1 MDQKRT
7 VQKGADM
14 TRHGIERG
22 TRVAQEGAQAADR
35 SYSAAFDNMR
45 ELQMKL
51 FEMAQHNTRIGVEL
65 VGDLTSARSPADLI
79 QIWTAYSRKQF
90 EMLTAQ
96 SKELTELSQRFVN
109 DSMQPL
115 MRGASQVIRGE

>member
-1 MDQKRT
+1 MDQKRNI
-7 VQKGADM
+7 QKGADLA
-14 TRHGIERG
+14 RAGIERG
-22 TRVAQEGAQAADR
+22 TRAAQEGAQAAER

-45 ELQMKL
+45 ELQTKL
-51 FEMAQHNTRIGVEL
+51 FEMAQQNTRLGVEL

-90 EMLTAQ
+90 EMLTTQ
-96 SKELTELSQRFVN
+96 SKELTELGQRFAK

-115 MRGASQVIRGE
+115 MRGASQVISGE

>member
-7 VQKGADM
+7 VQKGADLA
-14 TRHGIERG
+14 REGIERG
-22 TRVAQEGAQAADR
+22 TRAAQEGAQAAER

-51 FEMAQHNTRIGVEL
+51 FEMAQQNTRLCVEL

-96 SKELTELSQRFVN
+96 SKELTELGQRFATN
-109 DSMQPL
+109 SMQPL

>member
-14 TRHGIERG
+14 AREGIERG
-22 TRVAQEGAQAADR
+22 TRAAQEGAQAAER

-51 FEMAQHNTRIGVEL
+51 FEIAQHNTRIGVEL
-65 VGDLTSARSPADLI
+65 VGDLTSARSPADLVE
-79 QIWTAYSRKQF
+79 IWTAYSRKQF
-90 EMLTAQ
+90 DMLSAQ
-96 SKELTELSQRFVN
+96 GKELAELSQRFAT

-115 MRGASQVIRGE
+115 MRSASQAIRGE

>member
-14 TRHGIERG
+14 AREGIERG
-22 TRVAQEGAQAADR
+22 TRAAQEGAQAAER

-51 FEMAQHNTRIGVEL
+51 FEIAQHNTRIGVEL
-65 VGDLTSARSPADLI
+65 VGDLTSARSPADLVE
-79 QIWTAYSRKQF
+79 IWTTYSRKQF
-90 EMLTAQ
+90 DMLSAQ
-96 SKELTELSQRFVN
+96 GKELAELSQRFAT
-109 DSMQPL
+109 DSLPPL
-115 MRGASQVIRGE
+115 MRSASQAIRGE

>member
-14 TRHGIERG
+14 ARDGIEQG
-22 TRVAQEGAQAADR
+22 TRAAQEGVQAAER

-51 FEMAQHNTRIGVEL
+51 FEIAQHNTKIGVEL
-65 VGDLTSARSPADLI
+65 VGDLTSARSPADLVE
-79 QIWTAYSRKQF
+79 IWTAYSRKQF
-90 EMLTAQ
+90 DMLSAQ
-96 SKELTELSQRFVN
+96 GKELAELSQRFAT

-115 MRGASQVIRGE
+115 IRSASQAIRRE